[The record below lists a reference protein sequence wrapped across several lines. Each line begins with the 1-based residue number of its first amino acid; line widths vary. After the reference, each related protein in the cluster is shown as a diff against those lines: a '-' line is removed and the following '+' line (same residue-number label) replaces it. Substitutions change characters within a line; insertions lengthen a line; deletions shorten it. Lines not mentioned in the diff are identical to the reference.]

1 LVKQVEKQ
9 KLVAAKQKKKSLKK
23 FMSSV
28 VTMVVKFPGVRHYRK
43 LQNIHRFERM
53 SLG

>member
-9 KLVAAKQKKKSLKK
+9 KLVAAKKKKKSLKK

-28 VTMVVKFPGVRHYRK
+28 VTMVVK
-43 LQNIHRFERM
+43 
-53 SLG
+53 SLGSGTTGNYKIFISLNG